1 MKMTSGDVGLP
12 VSVLFGSMQRLKK
25 SMQMLTSN
33 QGDKCRG
40 HFSIAFPTALVYTG
54 DAHPLHQGKLGA
66 IIARIPESL
75 SNSKGA
81 TS

>member
-1 MKMTSGDVGLP
+1 MTGGASEVPMTMSVNRMILP
-12 VSVLFGSMQRLKK
+12 KLPMQIPAPDR
-25 SMQMLTSN
+25 T
-33 QGDKCRG
+33 GECPG

-66 IIARIPESL
+66 IIARIPEL
-75 SNSKGA
+75 FSNTKGA

>member
-1 MKMTSGDVGLP
+1 MKMTNGDGGWTASVHVGSTQKP
-12 VSVLFGSMQRLKK
+12 KK
-25 SMQMLTSN
+25 SMQMTTSN
-33 QGDKCRG
+33 QADKCRG

-54 DAHPLHQGKLGA
+54 DARPLHQGKLGA
-66 IIARIPESL
+66 IIARIPESF